1 MEPQYVVVWML
12 FRRKRFSDG
21 PPYAQTAQG
30 NNVTPAFRF
39 GFVFPTFG
47 VLLMGNGF
55 KFTKVLPNDIDVVRA
70 GERQCC
76 CANAICGSAWIFEVG
91 QSGFSQQNGPRP
103 TWFPL
108 RPSGPSVPLGA
119 TPCQLHCIGAVWCIV
134 VLQSG
139 DVSRMSA
146 FHP

>member
-1 MEPQYVVVWML
+1 ML

-39 GFVFPTFG
+39 GFVFSTFG

-91 QSGFSQQNGPRP
+91 QSGFSQQNGPALRGFP
-103 TWFPL
+103 YAHPARVFPL
-108 RPSGPSVPLGA
+108 GQHRASCTVSARFGA
-119 TPCQLHCIGAVWCIV
+119 LSSCRAV
-134 VLQSG
+134 
-139 DVSRMSA
+139 M
-146 FHP
+146 